1 MSGNE
6 WGRKVWS
13 RLDGHDADIR
23 SVREIAEYPAASRKR
38 DDALERAITRAGRF
52 RVTVPLGALTARR
65 IVTAVYAH
73 TWDAS
78 YAAGGEPVGALDEL
92 VPNYVGFAAANGA
105 GGITFVFDSATEKLL
120 AYDAGGAEVIAATD
134 MTALGTTV
142 VTIYG
147 ELPDLRDVYE
157 AEDGTTLLSARI
169 RFRTAVTKDGTNYW
183 TLGLRARAADE
194 TLGRTIGTTLSNR
207 TRAFAANTDFTL
219 YDDERGEPLADGD
232 VLSTFMEA
240 ATQMTRTT
248 GDATLVLDL
257 QRKVV

>member
-6 WGRKVWS
+6 WGKKVWS

-38 DDALERAITRAGRF
+38 DDALERAVTRAGRF
-52 RVTVPLGALTARR
+52 RVTMPLGALTARR
-65 IVTAVYAH
+65 VVTAVYVH

-78 YAAGGEPVGALDEL
+78 YAAGGEACGALDEL
-92 VPNYVGFAAANGA
+92 VPNYVGYSAATGSA
-105 GGITFVFDSATEKLL
+105 GYTFVFNSATEKLI
-120 AYDAGGAEVIAATD
+120 AYDEVGLEVGGGTD
-134 MTALGTTV
+134 LTGQGSTV

-169 RFRTAVTKDGTNYW
+169 RFRTAVSKDGTNYW

-194 TLGRTIGTTLSNR
+194 TLGRTIGTTLSNE

-240 ATQMTRTT
+240 STQMTRTT